1 MFCHTFFR
9 PSTHTQQRVRKYKK
23 REYEYHFWIPKM
35 GFVYTLLILW
45 SFTPTA
51 MQNILTL
58 LLLLASIA
66 AASMVG
72 LNVAQMTHAQSKGTC
87 VVGSNSAGN
96 PTSNSKSGNPHC
108 FDPEQQPAGSS
119 AQPPSTAT
127 GTGACAAGTS
137 PGGCNHPQSTNP
149 QGKVTGNSH
158 EEPSSGCQG
167 VASCHTN
174 PQGSLVGNP
183 HYPTR

>member
-1 MFCHTFFR
+1 M
-9 PSTHTQQRVRKYKK
+9 
-23 REYEYHFWIPKM
+23 
-35 GFVYTLLILW
+35 
-45 SFTPTA
+45 
-51 MQNILTL
+51 
-58 LLLLASIA
+58 LAVVTSIA
-66 AASMVG
+66 TALTAG
-72 LNVAQMTHAQSKGTC
+72 LNVAQVAHAQSKGTC

-137 PGGCNHPQSTNP
+137 LGGCNHPQSTNP
-149 QGKVTGNSH
+149 QDKVTGNPH

-167 VASCHTN
+167 VKSCHAN
-174 PQGSLVGNP
+174 PQGSLVGNT

>member
-1 MFCHTFFR
+1 MQTIQFL
-9 PSTHTQQRVRKYKK
+9 V
-23 REYEYHFWIPKM
+23 
-35 GFVYTLLILW
+35 LA
-45 SFTPTA
+45 TA
-51 MQNILTL
+51 
-58 LLLLASIA
+58 IA
-66 AASMVG
+66 ALIAG
-72 LNVAQMTHAQSKGTC
+72 LNVSQVAHAQSKGTC
-87 VVGSNSAGN
+87 VVGSNAAGN
-96 PTSNSKSGNPHC
+96 PTSNPVSGNPHC

-119 AQPPSTAT
+119 ALPPSTAT

-149 QGKVTGNSH
+149 QGTVTANPH

-174 PQGSLVGNP
+174 PQGSLVGDP